1 MKIYINNR
9 FIIYH
14 HIAMKTSSILTRNI
28 YIQPNYIDDNLMKNV
43 FSMLKKKYEKTCSE
57 EDGLILSIDSIVK
70 VVNMI
75 SKDSCYVIFE
85 ITFNATVIKPEKG
98 LKVSV
103 KPSYLLSTKGIF
115 GKIHDNISIFV
126 PEINMSKDWK
136 YEDESYKLIKDD
148 KVMEV
153 IDKNS
158 MIDVVITDIKF
169 NSTKYNCVCS
179 LS

>member
-1 MKIYINNR
+1 
-9 FIIYH
+9 
-14 HIAMKTSSILTRNI
+14 MKTISALTRNI
-28 YIQPNYIDDNLMKNV
+28 YIQPNYIDSNIMKNV

-57 EDGLILSIDSIVK
+57 EDGLILSIDSIIK
-70 VVNMI
+70 VDNMI

-85 ITFNATVIKPEKG
+85 IIFNATVIKPEKG
-98 LKVSV
+98 LKVLV

-136 YEDESYKLIKDD
+136 YEDESYKFIKDD
-148 KVMEV
+148 KVIKI
-153 IDKNS
+153 IDKDS